1 MRRKCQN
8 EKVIRAISI
17 GLAAMLAATSTPM
30 AAFAAEGENVGQN
43 AGSGDT
49 TGTQSQ
55 GETEEKPTV
64 DSAYADAMLSAST
77 AEGTTGSLDETAKP
91 VTGTGTVGTKA
102 AGALNDIA
110 KGEEAVKAG
119 NDLAKAVGDIET
131 TVETFTAD
139 KPGGEGKGQITKA
152 EKSEKKLEGKDAFG
166 VTLDVN
172 SEGKVVVVDRTGLD
186 NKVSDANDKIDKAE
200 KAKGEAYTAL
210 SGVKDDIENV
220 NGLIGTADAKKSTA
234 DTDTN
239 TANEAKA
246 GLTKLDKDTKDEL
259 DKINTA
265 LNKAMTDNDIVNAV
279 GQVTQASNDA
289 AQIASDNLTAV
300 KESLGDAKSAADE
313 ADANVLRYNRTQ
325 MVTLATNA
333 QTAAD
338 NAKKAADAADA
349 ALKTLEQKET
359 EAKTTLSNAET
370 ALTTAQNDAIK
381 VLNDYKKSLG
391 DINGAISTANGSR
404 SEAQKA
410 MKTAN
415 DAIDAALL
423 KMGTSSDTS
432 VTGAQEKIAAM
443 NTAIKAANDAINT
456 ITSLMYDESVEEK
469 YYSQGISK
477 DERARLRSILEENDL
492 YNAQRNCTNAQ
503 THLTTQ
509 ANKLEKAKTEYD
521 NVIKNIG
528 DAEANKKKADD
539 AVTEINNIINGING
553 KLGTYDKLL
562 NDADKDINDLKALL
576 STGGQSSYAD
586 LKKTADDVAEGVTSQ
601 GNKLVEASK
610 LLGGSEE
617 DQNLTAEQ
625 IVAKYDKA
633 VKDNSETIEPAISA
647 QEKIIS
653 DCNSNEGNVKSA
665 YDNANGELRNDI
677 TALQAKYVGEYNAET
692 HEFEFKTDKDGKPV
706 YSDSYNALLT
716 RSEAT
721 EFKCGDEVLSATA
734 KPAYTDADGNKYMRD
749 GGEDISVPEWIKS
762 DKVQAIVPQAAPVTV
777 VGIDTDANKLV
788 ETVPCNFVENY
799 KEGDSVF
806 RSTYYSNYRR
816 GHISCETELTDAN
829 EVKKV
834 ILAEVLSNVL
844 HAELTTNDV
853 NVNGFTAT
861 VTLTKDNASRLQ
873 YTQSATEQ
881 YTLDLSMYG
890 APKWT
895 KQDDGSYDLY
905 YNFQYIKFANDGAI
919 YYGAYETTRTYDYK
933 KYEEKSTADAV
944 AAKEELASI
953 DKAADDT
960 AKQQIKGHGET
971 RDEKLKA
978 WNDLINKRADA
989 ADALYGYKSGGVVE
1003 NPAGGSLLDKKAKND
1018 AIISGLGSTISEY
1031 RVAVIY
1037 KTAADEQL
1045 KNADE
1050 FDINKAEGIS
1060 QEDKDKYNAALDAR
1074 GRIVTAKENATT
1086 ILETVKTALQT
1097 LESNMKS
1104 AENGVAKY
1112 EAAIG
1117 KDGKINAAQKRLDA
1131 VNAKLE
1137 TLKAL
1142 QKEAV
1147 AALKAKSVDDKLVLD
1162 DKTTVEILSLN
1173 SSLKTTLAGLT
1184 KYTPADYDAL
1194 EYVHPEFMTLDVISI
1209 DSLSETLAAAINTA
1223 SGVIEEQKS
1232 ILAGLATKKT
1242 ELTQQVEDIK
1252 GQAADAQKEAD
1263 RANDALRRWRAPED
1277 DSDSTDDSSY
1287 DDGTIISQT
1296 QGVNLLTLD
1305 GIGLPGATNRRGVA
1319 GVRNANTT
1327 AIGANQIP
1335 LAASVDLNNK
1345 ADSNKV
1351 TDDGTGTGKK
1361 IGDNL
1366 VPLAATPFEDQQG
1379 SGMAWLIAT
1388 LAAAAAGAGGYGYN
1402 RRKKMSN
1409 NKTDLGEKK

>member
-64 DSAYADAMLSAST
+64 ESAIVDLNYSVAE
-77 AEGTTGSLDETAKP
+77 AEGTTGTLNENATP

-110 KGEEAVKAG
+110 NGEEAVKAA
-119 NDLAKAVGDIET
+119 NDLAKTVGKVET
-131 TVETFTAD
+131 TVETFTAE
-139 KPGGEGKGQITKA
+139 KPGKDGVGQITKA
-152 EKSEKKLEGKDAFG
+152 ENSEKKLEGKDAFG
-166 VTLDVN
+166 VTLNVN
-172 SEGKVVVVDRTGLD
+172 SEGEVVVVDRTGLD

-210 SGVKDDIENV
+210 SGVKSDIENV

-239 TANEAKA
+239 TANTAKA

-259 DKINTA
+259 DKINNA
-265 LNKAMTDNDIVNAV
+265 LNKAMTDNDIVKAV
-279 GQVTQASNDA
+279 GQATQASSDA
-289 AQIASDNLTAV
+289 TQIASDNLTAV
-300 KESLGDAKSAADE
+300 KESLGNAKSAADE

-370 ALTTAQNDAIK
+370 ALTKAQNDAIK
-381 VLNDYKKSLG
+381 VLNDYKKSL
-391 DINGAISTANGSR
+391 DAINKTITTANGSR
-404 SEAQKA
+404 SEAQQA

-456 ITSLMYDESVEEK
+456 ITSLMYDESVEKQYLNKE
-469 YYSQGISK
+469 ISK
-477 DERARLRSILEENDL
+477 NERDSILGK
-492 YNAQRNCTNAQ
+492 NAFWSAQKNCTDAQ
-503 THLTTQ
+503 TWLTRQTNNL
-509 ANKLEKAKTEYD
+509 AKAKTEYD
-521 NVIKNIG
+521 NVIKATG
-528 DAEANKKKADD
+528 EAEANKEKADN

-601 GNKLVEASK
+601 GNKLVEANK

-665 YDNANGELRNDI
+665 YDNADGELRNDI

-692 HEFEFKTDKDGKPV
+692 HEFEFKTDKDGKTV
-706 YSDSYNALLT
+706 YTDAYKILVG
-716 RSEAT
+716 RSQAT
-721 EFKCGDEVLSATA
+721 KSEYKCGDEVLAPTVT
-734 KPAYTDADGNKYMRD
+734 PDYTDASGSKYVKAETGTVTATSRPNLVLGGADYRIAGGPGIDFSPVYDSEKGKFVQTIGYSYDKDMTV
-749 GGEDISVPEWIKS
+749 GEDIGKNNKKYSQTFDTKPE
-762 DKVQAIVPQAAPVTV
+762 
-777 VGIDTDANKLV
+777 DA
-788 ETVPCNFVENY
+788 
-799 KEGDSVF
+799 
-806 RSTYYSNYRR
+806 
-816 GHISCETELTDAN
+816 
-829 EVKKV
+829 
-834 ILAEVLSNVL
+834 LAEILPGHLSNVL
-844 HAELTTNDV
+844 NAQLTKADIKIDKDNY
-853 NVNGFTAT
+853 T
-861 VTLTKDNASRLQ
+861 VTIELDSDNASRLGKEQ
-873 YTQSATEQ
+873 HEVYILNYNMRGVSLKQKDGKWTWSCNNIQLTVKENSSYYGRFTETTEFDAKK
-881 YTLDLSMYG
+881 YDLSIT
-890 APKWT
+890 P
-895 KQDDGSYDLY
+895 
-905 YNFQYIKFANDGAI
+905 
-919 YYGAYETTRTYDYK
+919 
-933 KYEEKSTADAV
+933 TADALI
-944 AAKEELASI
+944 AQTQLASI

-960 AKQQIKGHGET
+960 AKQQIKSHGET

-989 ADALYGYKSGGVVE
+989 ADALYGYKSGGVE
-1003 NPAGGSLLDKKAKND
+1003 ELPAGGSLLDKKAKND

-1037 KTAADEQL
+1037 KNAADKQL
-1045 KNADE
+1045 KDADE
-1050 FDINKAEGIS
+1050 FDIDKAEGIS
-1060 QEDKDKYNAALDAR
+1060 QEDKDKYKAALDAR

-1086 ILETVKTALQT
+1086 ILGTVKTALQT
-1097 LESNMKS
+1097 LESNMNS
-1104 AENGVAKY
+1104 SEDGVAKY
-1112 EAAIG
+1112 DAAIG
-1117 KDGKINAAQKRLDA
+1117 KNGKIKAAQERLDA
-1131 VNAKLE
+1131 VNAKLK

-1147 AALKAKSVDDKLVLD
+1147 DALKAKSVDDKLVLE

-1173 SSLKTTLAGLT
+1173 KTLNKTLAGFT
-1184 KYTPADYDAL
+1184 KYNLADYDAL

-1223 SGVIEEQKS
+1223 SGVIEGQKS
-1232 ILAGLATKKT
+1232 ILGEIAKKKT
-1242 ELTQQVEDIK
+1242 ELTQQAEDIK
-1252 GQAADAQKEAD
+1252 GQASDAQKEAD
-1263 RANDALRRWRAPED
+1263 RAAAALARWRAPED
-1277 DSDSTDDSSY
+1277 DNGDTDDSSY

-1296 QGVNLLTLD
+1296 QGVNLFTLD

-1345 ADSNKV
+1345 ADSNMV

-1366 VPLAATPFEDQQG
+1366 VPLAATPFEEQQG
-1379 SGMAWLIAT
+1379 SGMVWLIAT
-1388 LAAAAAGAGGYGYN
+1388 LAAAAAGAGGYGFN